1 MLSTFFARIHPSLN
15 NDLCDQVLLLCWDQE
30 RHQNLHLRLHCLQHI
45 VTHRNSH
52 QTQVR
57 SWQSRWLFW
66 LTWAAKNV
74 IYYNAAALKKLNKNL
89 QQKAMLCKKK
99 YWTQRGLGRKI
110 EPFFLTYSPINVFGP
125 FRLFLQSFAL
135 SDPCVFSS
143 KKELTNV
150 H

>member
-1 MLSTFFARIHPSLN
+1 MHMSLLVE
-15 NDLCDQVLLLCWDQE
+15 DVL
-30 RHQNLHLRLHCLQHI
+30 R
-45 VTHRNSH
+45 
-52 QTQVR
+52 
-57 SWQSRWLFW
+57 
-66 LTWAAKNV
+66 
-74 IYYNAAALKKLNKNL
+74 
-89 QQKAMLCKKK
+89 
-99 YWTQRGLGRKI
+99 LGRKI